1 MKINDPLDVG
11 GPASFNNVVYGNAP
25 VSMSGAPINEAQGA
39 DIASAGTV
47 NLDTATGNLVDVTGT
62 TTITAITLS
71 VGRER
76 VVRFTGALTLTH
88 GASLVLPGAA
98 NITTAAGDFAIFRGY
113 ASGVVR
119 CVVYQRASGVPVA
132 GTVAAATQA
141 EQETGTATT
150 VYTSPGRQHFH
161 PSACKAWV
169 DFDGTGTPAV
179 STSYNVTSI
188 TDTATGRFAINLT
201 TAFSGTHYGI
211 VGWARQGSGGTNRIS
226 CMSNDALSATVINMR
241 VFDTGGTLGDTE
253 SNFVACYGDQ
263 A

>member
-1 MKINDPLDVG
+1 MRINEALDVG
-11 GPASFNNVVYGNAP
+11 GPASFNNAVYGNAP
-25 VSMSGAPINEAQGA
+25 INMGAATINESQGT
-39 DIASAGTV
+39 DIASAATI

-119 CVVYQRASGVPVA
+119 CVLYQKASGVAVIAPS
-132 GTVAAATQA
+132 AATQA
-141 EQETGTATT
+141 EQEAGSITTAYTT
-150 VYTSPGRQHFH
+150 PGRQHFH

-169 DFDGTGTPAV
+169 DFDGTGTPAI
-179 STSYNVTSI
+179 SASYNVTSI
-188 TDTATGRFAINLT
+188 TDTAVGRFGINLT
-201 TAFSGTHYGI
+201 TGFSGTHYGA

-241 VFDTGGTLGDTE
+241 VFDTSGTLGDTE
-253 SNFVACYGDQ
+253 SNFVVCFGDQ
-263 A
+263 